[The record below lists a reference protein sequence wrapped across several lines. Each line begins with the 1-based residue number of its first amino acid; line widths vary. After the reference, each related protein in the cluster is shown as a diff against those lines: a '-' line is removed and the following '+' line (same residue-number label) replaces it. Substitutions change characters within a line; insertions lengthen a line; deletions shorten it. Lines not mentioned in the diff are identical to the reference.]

1 MIATKDSSYL
11 GDNDVLLRRSGY
23 RTATGICAGDCQI
36 YAIKNNQLDEVLEKN
51 PKIKKLMIDIACEK
65 EKYYDIL
72 REELRSKYRSKKSLE
87 ELYEKKKDYQWTF
100 YISLKRQM
108 VKKQNASQA
117 RLSNMMKS
125 VKGGEL
131 LELNLMEQQLRKA
144 KVQKL
149 QDKALAKQLGQDKV
163 GKIHLD
169 KYTSELKNLIIQL
182 NDSNLDA
189 VYT

>member
-125 VKGGEL
+125 VKGRTPGAQPHGAATQES
-131 LELNLMEQQLRKA
+131 EGPKA
-144 KVQKL
+144 TGQSPCEATWPG
-149 QDKALAKQLGQDKV
+149 QSGQDSFGQVHQRVEKP
-163 GKIHLD
+163 HH
-169 KYTSELKNLIIQL
+169 SAE
-182 NDSNLDA
+182 
-189 VYT
+189 